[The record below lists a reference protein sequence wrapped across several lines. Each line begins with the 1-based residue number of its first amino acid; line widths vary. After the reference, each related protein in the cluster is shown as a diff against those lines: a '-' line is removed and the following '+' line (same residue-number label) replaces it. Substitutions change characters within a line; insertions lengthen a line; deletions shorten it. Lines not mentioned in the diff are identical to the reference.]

1 MVVEWFQA
9 RGRLGNVL
17 STEVVQLCPRICE
30 EANVA
35 EIATAKMLANLAKIA
50 PRHKLEQK
58 FEDGRVRRRRAYE
71 IRKPKTAKVAA
82 LDPPLRSAELS
93 IILFPAALLL
103 A

>member
-9 RGRLGNVL
+9 RGRFGNVL
-17 STEVVQLCPRICE
+17 STEVVQLYPRICE

-35 EIATAKMLANLAKIA
+35 EIATAKMLAKLAKIA

-71 IRKPKTAKVAA
+71 IRKPK
-82 LDPPLRSAELS
+82 
-93 IILFPAALLL
+93 
-103 A
+103 